1 MRQHPQTARERLIVA
16 LDFATSDAALAM
28 ADRLRGLAGFFKVGK
43 QLFTAEG
50 PGLVRQLV
58 ARGDKVFLDLKF
70 HDIPNTVRSAVKAA
84 ASLGVSLIDVHAS
97 GGPAMMR
104 AAVEAAAET
113 GITAVAVTVLTSM
126 DQRELAA
133 VGFPDPPERLVLR
146 LAKLALESGLAGVV
160 AAPPEVG
167 MLRRELGNDFLI
179 VTPGIRFDASHRQDQ
194 QRIGAP
200 EQAVRSG
207 ADFIVVGRPI
217 TQAEDP
223 AAVARSILQV
233 LE

>member
-1 MRQHPQTARERLIVA
+1 
-16 LDFATSDAALAM
+16 M

-58 ARGDKVFLDLKF
+58 ERGDKVFLDLKF

-113 GITAVAVTVLTSM
+113 GMTAVAVTVLTSM

-167 MLRRELGNDFLI
+167 LLRRELGKDFLI
-179 VTPGIRFDASHRQDQ
+179 VTPGIRFDVSHRQDQ

-223 AAVARSILQV
+223 AAVARSVLQV